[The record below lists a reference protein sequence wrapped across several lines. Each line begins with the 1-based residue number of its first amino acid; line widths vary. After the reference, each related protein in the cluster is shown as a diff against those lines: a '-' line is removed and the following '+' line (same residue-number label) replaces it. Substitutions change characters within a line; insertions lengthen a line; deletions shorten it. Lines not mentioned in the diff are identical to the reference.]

1 MKMTNSAQR
10 WIGALARIYDGNVIR
25 LIVERAAEIARKRK
39 SSRIGRNH
47 LELALE
53 QLADV

>member
-10 WIGALARIYDGNVIR
+10 WIGALARIYDSNVIR
-25 LIVERAAEIARKRK
+25 LIVERAAKIARKRK

-53 QLADV
+53 QLADE